1 MIDEKNAQTSTYTA
15 MEDFP
20 SRKRGRIAV
29 SRLKLI
35 FNAPSPDNLLPGQ
48 PDSEVRKNGQKDKR
62 KTIDKVM
69 RHLRVQKIG
78 PESQYGLYGLFINYY
93 YLYDNK
99 YGL

>member
-1 MIDEKNAQTSTYTA
+1 

-20 SRKRGRIAV
+20 SRKHGRIAV

-69 RHLRVQKIG
+69 RHLRAQKIG
-78 PESQYGLYGLFINYY
+78 PEFQYGLYGLCINYC

-99 YGL
+99 YEL